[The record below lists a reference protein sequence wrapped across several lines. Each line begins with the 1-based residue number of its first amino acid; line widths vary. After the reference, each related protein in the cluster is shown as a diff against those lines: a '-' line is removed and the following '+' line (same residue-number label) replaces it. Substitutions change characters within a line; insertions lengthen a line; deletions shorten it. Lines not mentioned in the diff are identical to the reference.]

1 VKHATTLNVNF
12 IWFRTGSTGQADI
25 TGNPTM
31 AADSQ
36 GIWHITGMGTM
47 TRVLPVPQIF
57 VPTTSQFYNKSNQH
71 EQVHVAQW
79 NPGRLLGDLYIPS
92 DLFNL
97 VASFT
102 GTSQADL
109 QHQFDTAKGNYFTQE
124 VNIFS
129 SRATALEREA
139 YAVSDPIAPQYMIQ
153 NCGRF

>member
-1 VKHATTLNVNF
+1 MLLNGTQDVCSAIFISQATF
-12 IWFRTGSTGQADI
+12 
-25 TGNPTM
+25 
-31 AADSQ
+31 
-36 GIWHITGMGTM
+36 
-47 TRVLPVPQIF
+47 
-57 VPTTSQFYNKSNQH
+57 
-71 EQVHVAQW
+71 
-79 NPGRLLGDLYIPS
+79 
-92 DLFNL
+92 FNL

-129 SRATALEREA
+129 SRATALEHEA